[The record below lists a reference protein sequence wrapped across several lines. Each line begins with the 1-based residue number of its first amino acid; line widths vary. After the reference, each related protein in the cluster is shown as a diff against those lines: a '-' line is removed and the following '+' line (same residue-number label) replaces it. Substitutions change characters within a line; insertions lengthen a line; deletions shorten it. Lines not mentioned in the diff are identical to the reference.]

1 MFIRGI
7 STLNE
12 CCITAVNSQKVSLLI
27 QDYMPNMFMGKK
39 KKASVALAAEPSVA
53 IGLPLSQNSATVTR
67 KGEPK

>member
-1 MFIRGI
+1 MVIRGI

-39 KKASVALAAEPSVA
+39 KASAALAAEPSVA
-53 IGLPLSQNSATVTR
+53 IGLLLSQNSATVTR
-67 KGEPK
+67 EGEPK

>member
-39 KKASVALAAEPSVA
+39 KASVALAAEPSVA